1 MGLFQKKPLVG
12 TSVPLYT
19 LGLNKTLLIV
29 GLGNIGKQYQL
40 TRHNVGFN
48 CLNAFAETHEFGPWV
63 VKKDLKCQLTS
74 KVLGDVQVLLV
85 KPTTM
90 MNISGEAVQAVA
102 HFYKIDFNQIA
113 AVQDELDIPFGQIR
127 MRVGGGAA
135 GHNGI
140 KSLIQHIG
148 DEFGRIRIGIQQ
160 DSAAPTPEETKPKQ
174 NTSDFVL
181 DKFTKTEQALLPNLY
196 REVNSILTEYVYR
209 GELQP
214 ETRSFIV

>member
-19 LGLNKTLLIV
+19 LGLNKTILIV
-29 GLGNIGKQYQL
+29 GLGNIGKQYEL

-48 CLNAFAETHEFGPWV
+48 CLNAFAETHEFEPWV
-63 VKKDLKCQLTS
+63 EKKDLKCQLAS
-74 KVLGDVQVLLV
+74 KVLGDVRVILI
-85 KPTTM
+85 KPITM
-90 MNISGEAVQAVA
+90 MNLSGEAVQATA
-102 HFYKIDFNQIA
+102 HFYKIEFNQIV
-113 AVQDELDIPFGQIR
+113 AVHDELDIPFGQIR

-148 DEFGRIRIGIQQ
+148 DEFGRVRIGIQP
-160 DSAAPTPEETKPKQ
+160 DSKVQ
-174 NTSDFVL
+174 NNMSDFVL
-181 DKFTKTEQALLPNLY
+181 DKFTKEEQAHLPDLC

-214 ETRSFIV
+214 ETRSFII

>member
-19 LGLNKTLLIV
+19 LGLNKSVLVV
-29 GLGNIGKQYQL
+29 GLGNVGKQYEL

-48 CLNAFAETHEFGPWV
+48 CLNAFAETHEFEPWV
-63 VKKDLKCQLTS
+63 EKKDLKCQLAS
-74 KVLGDVQVLLV
+74 KVLGDVRVILI

-90 MNISGEAVQAVA
+90 MNLSGEAVQAA
-102 HFYKIDFNQIA
+102 ARFYKIEFNQIV
-113 AVQDELDIPFGQIR
+113 AVHDELDIPFGQIR

-148 DEFGRIRIGIQQ
+148 DEFGRVRIGIQP
-160 DSAAPTPEETKPKQ
+160 DSKVQ
-174 NTSDFVL
+174 NDMSDFVL
-181 DKFTKTEQALLPNLY
+181 DKFTKEEQVHLPDLC

-209 GELQP
+209 DELQP